1 MNPRRMLSLPAVA
14 ALAFLLHACA
24 HTPAAVPE
32 SDVRDALQRSVAAYA
47 RGDFATIESL
57 WSHGEEASV
66 FESGEANYGWP
77 DYRDHHLKP
86 ELTEMKNVQYSL
98 SDIAVR
104 GDAATAWTTFKYSF
118 AADYHGRRV
127 SSSGLG
133 TAVLERRS
141 DGWKIVHWHT
151 SSPR

>member
-1 MNPRRMLSLPAVA
+1 MLSLSAITAVT
-14 ALAFLLHACA
+14 FLLSACS
-24 HTPAAVPE
+24 HTTVGASAPVPA
-32 SDVRDALQRSVAAYA
+32 SDVRDILQRSVTAYA

-57 WSHGEEASV
+57 WAHGEEASV

-86 ELTEMKNVQYSL
+86 ELTEMKSVQYSL

-104 GDAATAWTTFKYSF
+104 GDDATAWATFKYSF
-118 AADYHGRRV
+118 AADYQGRRV
-127 SSSGLG
+127 HGSGLG

-151 SSPR
+151 SSPH